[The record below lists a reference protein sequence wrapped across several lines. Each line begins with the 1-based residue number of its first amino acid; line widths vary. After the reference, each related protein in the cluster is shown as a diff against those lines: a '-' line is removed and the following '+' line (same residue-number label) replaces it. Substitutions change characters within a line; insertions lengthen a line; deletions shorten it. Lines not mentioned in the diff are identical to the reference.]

1 MMDGSPLFV
10 SLERGGASFLLFI
23 RRAYQQLCNTLE
35 RLTAQ
40 PEPSSLAQLK
50 QRISQRY
57 GMLDLLDVFVEA
69 ERLVGFTHCFT
80 HSGTTEVRS
89 RAALQPLLLLAL
101 FAEGTNTGIK
111 RVATAN
117 RHFTYDELL
126 YVRQHY
132 ISIEA
137 LRQANWPSGTR
148 AFGGK
153 TMPARQMAAGSRVGA
168 RI

>member
-1 MMDGSPLFV
+1 MPDRAAVRPGRRRRRSAIPSRRCFTIVDLMMDGSPLFV

-89 RAALQPLLLLAL
+89 RAALQPLL
-101 FAEGTNTGIK
+101 
-111 RVATAN
+111 
-117 RHFTYDELL
+117 
-126 YVRQHY
+126 
-132 ISIEA
+132 
-137 LRQANWPSGTR
+137 
-148 AFGGK
+148 
-153 TMPARQMAAGSRVGA
+153 
-168 RI
+168 